1 MLTLLP
7 PLLGGIG
14 LFLIGMILMSD
25 GLKAMAGN
33 SLKNILERFTGRPLS
48 AFLSGTALTALVQ
61 SSSATT
67 VTTIGFVSAGL
78 LSFTAAIGVI
88 LGATVGTTSTGWIVA
103 LLGFKLN
110 IGTVALPLIGVGAL
124 LRLLGKGRQAS
135 LGIALAGFGLIFI
148 GINYLQEGM
157 GGLATELDFAGLS
170 AEYWLGRLGLVL
182 IGVVMTVLL
191 QSSSAAV
198 ALSLTALYSGAI
210 TLEQA
215 AYLVIGQ
222 NLGTTI
228 TAVLASIGASIPA
241 KRTALAYILYKVILT
256 VVTLLVTPALLP
268 LVASLAHFIGDGDPS
283 LVIALYHTLFSLVG
297 ALLFLP
303 FLEPFSRLI
312 MWFVPEREARL
323 TRHLDKSLLQIPA
336 VAVEAAARTLRKI
349 VRITAVEMTTILNAQ
364 ALTRASEEQ
373 LWAAQSALA
382 ETRSF
387 LGKIQVAHH
396 DTHIYEHR
404 LALLH
409 AIDHANRLIEAGLA
423 FEVPLEAKEP
433 SKGVAKLLPEL
444 EETIV
449 WLEQK
454 DIKQQAKTGPVLARH
469 LQKTSTKLAKMRR
482 KQREK
487 LLEKTAVGEVH
498 PDVAE
503 EQLTAMRWVDRV
515 GYHLWRMCHHLTDLA
530 TGLDTAVYEGSAEV
544 EDGDEEPEEVDNLY

>member
-25 GLKAMAGN
+25 GLKAVAGN
-33 SLKNILERFTGRPLS
+33 SLKKILERFTGRPLS

-88 LGATVGTTSTGWIVA
+88 IGATVGTTSTGWIVA

-110 IGTVALPLIGVGAL
+110 IGAVALPLIGVGAL

-157 GGLATELDFAGLS
+157 GGLATELDFTGLS
-170 AEYWLGRLGLVL
+170 ADYWLGRLGLVL

-210 TLEQA
+210 NLEQA

-222 NLGTTI
+222 NLGTTV
-228 TAVLASIGASIPA
+228 TAVLAAIGASIPA
-241 KRTALAYILYKVILT
+241 KRTALAYILYKTILT
-256 VVTLLVTPALLP
+256 IVTLLVTPALLP
-268 LVASLAHFIGDGDPS
+268 LVTNLAHFIGNGDPS

-312 MWFVPEREARL
+312 MWLVPEKEARL
-323 TRHLDKSLLQIPA
+323 TRHLDKSLLQIPT

-349 VRITAVEMTTILNAQ
+349 VLITAVETTKILRTQ
-364 ALTRASEEQ
+364 ELTRSSEEQ
-373 LWAAQSALA
+373 LWLAQNALD
-382 ETRSF
+382 ETRAF
-387 LGKIQVAHH
+387 LGKIQLAHH
-396 DTHIYEHR
+396 DEAIYEQR

-409 AIDHANRLIEAGLA
+409 AIDHAHRLIEACLT
-423 FEVPLEAKEP
+423 FEVPTAP
-433 SKGVAKLLPEL
+433 SDTSKAVAKLLPEL
-444 EETIV
+444 DETV
-449 WLEQK
+449 AWLQQK
-454 DIKQQAKTGPVLARH
+454 ELEKQAETGPVLARH
-469 LQKTSTKLAKMRR
+469 LGKTSRKVAKIRR
-482 KQREK
+482 RQRE
-487 LLEKTAVGEVH
+487 LLLAHTALGEVH
-498 PDVAE
+498 PDVAQQ
-503 EQLTAMRWVDRV
+503 QLAAMRWVDRV

-530 TGLDTAVYEGSAEV
+530 TGLDTAVYEGSDGV
-544 EDGDEEPEEVDNLY
+544 ENGDEEREEE